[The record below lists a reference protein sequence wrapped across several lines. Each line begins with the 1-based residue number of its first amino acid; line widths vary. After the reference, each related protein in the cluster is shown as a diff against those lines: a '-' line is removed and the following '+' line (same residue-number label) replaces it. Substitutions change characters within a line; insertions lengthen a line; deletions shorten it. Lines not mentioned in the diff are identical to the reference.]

1 MSDVAISS
9 RASVGHVRL
18 GVADLG
24 VMLEFYRD
32 VLGLRHALTEG
43 DGTVHLSADGRYP
56 FLFGLAA
63 VPGASRPPRR
73 TTGLYHTAVLVPS
86 RAWLGRLLRRLVAKG
101 IDLDGASDHLVS
113 EALYLRD
120 PEGNG
125 VELYADRPRE
135 AWPHVDGQVVMTT
148 EPLDLDA
155 LIAEGRDGEA
165 PWDRLP
171 PETRVGHVHLRVS
184 ALDRA
189 EAFYHGVLGFDVT
202 LRRYPGALFFSAG
215 GYHHHLGT
223 NVWGSAGAAPPP
235 PNAIGLRSFAVR
247 LPDAAELARI
257 VRNAEQA
264 HVRIEG
270 AVDHG
275 VSTAVT
281 LRDEDGI
288 AIDLTVDRPGAGDPG
303 GWTQVPVGVAAVVG
317 T

>member
-1 MSDVAISS
+1 MSDVAINP

-24 VMLEFYRD
+24 AMLEFYRG
-32 VLGLRHALTEG
+32 VLGLRHALTER

-56 FLFGLAA
+56 FLFGLTP

-73 TTGLYHTAVLVPS
+73 ATGLYHTAILVPS
-86 RAWLGRLLRRLVAKG
+86 RAWLGRVLRHLIARG
-101 IDLDGASDHLVS
+101 IGLDGASDHLVS

-135 AWPHVDGQVVMTT
+135 AWPHVDGQVMMTS

-155 LIAEGRDGEA
+155 LIAEGRDGDA
-165 PWDRLP
+165 PWDGVP
-171 PETRVGHVHLRVS
+171 PDTRVGHVHLRVS

-189 EAFYHGVLGFDVT
+189 EAFYRGVLGFDVT

-235 PNAIGLRSFAVR
+235 PNATGLRSFAVHC
-247 LPDAAELARI
+247 PDAAELARI
-257 VRNAEQA
+257 VRNAERA
-264 HVRIEG
+264 HVQVEG

-275 VSTAVT
+275 VSQVVT
-281 LRDEDGI
+281 LRDGDGI
-288 AIDLTVDRPGAGDPG
+288 AVDLTVDRPGAGDPG
-303 GWTQVPVGVAAVVG
+303 GWTQRPVGLAAVVD